1 MNRWGGV
8 CLLLLAAVGG
18 GQQEEIDVT
27 LVTHATLERLWV
39 LPMICERWR
48 GPISA
53 AVNVDD
59 EFVQFDL
66 FSDLPEACK
75 HIRGGEQVRGLV
87 RVVPVEWRS
96 GDENYPVNKLRNV
109 AMMGVTTS
117 HFLMLDVDF
126 WPSSNLY
133 STICKYAPLVDQ
145 KTALVVPAFS
155 RRG

>member
-1 MNRWGGV
+1 MWLKGWWEAV
-8 CLLLLAAVGG
+8 CVLLLAAVAG

-48 GPISA
+48 GPISV
-53 AVNVDD
+53 AVSVNDK
-59 EFVQFDL
+59 FVQY
-66 FSDLPEACK
+66 DLPKECER
-75 HIRGGEQVRGLV
+75 IRDGKQVRGLV
-87 RVVPVEWRS
+87 RVVPMEWGS
-96 GDENYPVNKLRNV
+96 GDTQYPVNKLRNV

-155 RRG
+155 RRR